1 MEGDLKQKLL
11 RRRKEEEEEEEE
23 ELSLAK
29 RVWNESKVMWIVA
42 APAIFTRFSTFG
54 ISVISQAFVGHI
66 GSKELAAYALVFTV
80 LVRFANGVLVR
91 SFSSNLDNFYFVLFC
106 LKKKKWNKPCR
117 MCCIVSYFDYVSV
130 LLSHY
135 VGSSLTWRI
144 KVRISVERGV

>member
-80 LVRFANGVLVR
+80 LIRFANGVLVL
-91 SFSSNLDNFYFVLFC
+91 FSSPKTLLFFYFLFI
-106 LKKKKWNKPCR
+106 KK
-117 MCCIVSYFDYVSV
+117 
-130 LLSHY
+130 
-135 VGSSLTWRI
+135 
-144 KVRISVERGV
+144 VEQTTPHV

>member
-1 MEGDLKQKLL
+1 MEGHLKQKLL
-11 RRRKEEEEEEEE
+11 RNKERRTSSEQEEE
-23 ELSLAK
+23 ELSLVK
-29 RVWNESKVMWIVA
+29 RVWNESQVMWIVA

-106 LKKKKWNKPCR
+106 LKKKSGTNRAACVVLYHILT
-117 MCCIVSYFDYVSV
+117 MFLCCC
-130 LLSHY
+130 
-135 VGSSLTWRI
+135 LTMLGL
-144 KVRISVERGV
+144 V